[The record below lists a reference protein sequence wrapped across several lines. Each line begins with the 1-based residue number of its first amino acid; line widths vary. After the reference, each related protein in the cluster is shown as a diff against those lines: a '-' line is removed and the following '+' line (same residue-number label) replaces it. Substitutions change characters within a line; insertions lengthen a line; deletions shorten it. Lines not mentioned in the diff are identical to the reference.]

1 MARSKKIHDNVC
13 GACARRDPTDFGGAT
28 LRLKDIPDDNF
39 EWLEFS
45 DGSRVD
51 ELDKDKFDPNDAA
64 TLDVANAFLAG
75 NDFGRL
81 RLRDVRLRDSSR
93 TFDFDFQLP
102 RFWPTQ
108 LEALPLATHRVCVV
122 LTKLV
127 VRWKSKTSR
136 HVRMRGHGIV
146 FGQRAVTKNTTLA
159 FSEAAVL
166 AALKY
171 IAMYVVGPKVGKRG
185 ELERKA
191 LQLTDLTL
199 RPWVVFNWLN
209 ILACAPG
216 PIHVHE
222 TRSETFAGASL
233 DWNTFCRKYEA
244 TFKKLTTKDTAD
256 NLNAI
261 ERHVVENSVHIANND
276 QAEDA
281 AAATDVAQ
289 VRASAR
295 DDDDDSKTDYD
306 MDDADDTSDFP
317 TKENLDRDV
326 PIPREGTDLDS
337 ALYWHERLEAEAPH
351 LLFHL
356 NNYDND
362 LERPPSEKPS
372 FPNVH
377 DPVHQNQND
386 DTDEAPDDNS
396 AIVVA
401 TFEDDDD
408 ADVRAT
414 PENAERQ
421 RRRSLAG
428 MSHVGVFPASQ
439 ETMGSVA
446 RSIIKTVTTTV
457 ETPPDVDNDQP
468 AEDAAD
474 NEDIRAD
481 VTDMPTIPGAGPPA
495 PATAAP
501 AAAPTPSISLVRTDT
516 PIDDYA
522 SAPDLYIGAWPH
534 LFPRGRGL
542 PRGKCIPRGT
552 YRHMVLFADGRFAR
566 DLSFLAYAANSIK
579 RHAIN
584 RGFAGRVKSDQFEG
598 HKPFQDSANLVPRVM
613 KFVHLGSSEQPWSGS
628 QRRADMTTLLATLR
642 HYGAASYFFTIAPDD
657 VHNLVAARLMFPWR
671 GYQRLPSSDAP
682 DYDDVFVTQVRASQ
696 DSDRHVRE
704 THMTETAIR
713 ERAAHNPVSCA
724 LLFDFLLRLVVEDVL
739 AVPSGND
746 KADFPIRHRPKGV
759 FGRLAGAFGVCET
772 NQRDS
777 LHSHMKL
784 FGGATPA
791 FIADVVEHDDLRAA
805 LCAAIDKHVSGE
817 LPLALHAGSEART
830 ALRLAARRDA
840 AAAIPNDPAAFKQ
853 SALLTRTNRNNHDK
867 HHHQTR
873 TKGAAGKT
881 GCRLHCKCSHNNAST
896 MFRQTEDLPCDDEGR
911 VLMENLEDDD
921 DHDDLR
927 IACRICEL
935 TRPRHID
942 RRADAR
948 RRDLT
953 ALNATTGQPSFEV
966 KDPRVLVFDLK
977 RRRLDLAVEE
987 DTPSSAP
994 TCALLAAISA
1004 RHHGRLNFDDTP
1016 QGDADRRALLRMLLA
1031 DGQDLSEIAKTPGH
1045 ELLASRLDELAKA
1058 DLENPKDVRDLRA
1071 LLDALVNV
1079 AFLCNNGYQVDAND
1093 VVSGL
1098 AGCNAVP
1105 YLVGVGTSG
1114 KAVGVYLLKYMTKEG
1129 DEIKICASLVVDA
1142 YENRNA
1148 GALRATPRAT
1158 PRERR
1163 RDVMPVSVCAAI
1175 LLQQASS
1182 FASETFIFRSPWDHV
1197 RVALIAKA
1205 AAAALASSHANND
1218 DDDDRPADAAIAQ
1231 TYAAAEAAYVA
1242 NPDNDEEKRAA
1253 DAENDASATADDV
1266 APDATLTALTRAAA
1280 GDDPLPTTFRCSKT
1294 YRMRDPATGIYVPI
1308 HKTDAETYAYRDAR
1322 LAYLTALEFHAMF
1335 DLEKRRKQTNH
1346 PSADNPLLLTTA
1358 ADDTEDADGDD
1369 NAANDA
1375 HTAHSASTAT
1385 TARRKRRPGR
1395 PPNGRFELRRGHP
1408 LAASHWFIRKS
1419 KSAVVKLA
1427 GHAPPTLDRTNPES
1441 RRRWAFYASAW
1452 FAPWIYHEDYAA
1464 PDLTLDAFD
1473 DYYAHLQDTA
1483 CLFEDREPD
1492 ESPSAPSE
1500 ENERRRRLATRRA
1513 VAAGRIHAINTL
1525 RDGGA
1530 DSTGTSPRLPRAH
1543 RGRQRTLWAD
1553 HPGAAPTANFASNTD
1568 VNHDGAATINKAQ
1581 AHREKMA
1588 NAPGMAT
1595 RLQRAV
1601 DLDAFFATL
1610 AATIPRAPLSL
1621 AATQRA
1627 ALAGDCTASDRAARA
1642 TAAWPLAALA
1652 ASRRTFAKHT
1662 YAKNPEEA
1670 ARAMCAPIPP
1680 KPRIR
1685 PGDATTALRGV
1696 GGGAT
1701 PRLGDDVASTAATII
1716 ANIATPAQFAEIDD
1730 ARWHELSRAWRE
1742 DAANSTRCSAPL
1754 NPEQRIVGRYWYTC
1768 LRVSE
1773 TGLRDKYTLREAATI
1788 VKHND
1793 LSLVT
1798 LLMGAGGTG
1807 KSAVI
1812 ESSRRAVEEGLGHIV
1827 CTGYTGVS
1835 AAAFGAATLL
1845 SLFDLGIARPRHVPD
1860 RSSFT
1865 GSKQHEARTKFQAL
1879 CGVTYD
1885 DIAGLVIDEISFVD
1899 AALIGHV
1906 DACARALTG
1915 AWDVPFGG
1923 IPVLLAGDNFQE
1935 PMPGG
1940 EDWYKTMVNRA
1951 LAPSSTMETSRHA
1964 TSAGLRIL
1972 AAAPV
1977 FELTR
1982 IMRAVH
1988 DPPFI
1993 DAMLAMRARWAF
2005 APVGVLNHAE
2015 RDTINIDFLHKFAAF
2030 CGLPL
2035 VKWRLPLDFDG
2046 VLANVEDDDVIYD
2059 AEPVLWGYF
2068 VEGAPVLI
2076 TVTFTFKSKRRVVN
2090 GTPGLLEALSFADD
2104 TIPDALERAYAHGGF
2119 TIVKLDEPPV
2129 AFMVHVGSKVARAR
2143 TQTDND
2149 APPTSTPP
2157 ASPPRPSW
2165 HGIPLPDYEDD
2176 LGTGFIAN
2184 NNDTTLR
2191 PPHGP
2196 VLDDADGQV
2205 VPFLVGKK
2213 PVQVDLYSKTAAA
2226 NNIEATPKARC
2237 HTHMLAFALAD
2248 YKLQGRTLP
2257 RLVINLPH
2265 RKKLPWMTLVAFYVL
2280 VSRVTTRA
2288 GLRFLMKDD
2297 RAIDALVELRH
2308 NAHLHAWLHGYDSN
2322 RCWNPEKA
2330 SDAYACRVADLEA
2343 EKKRHAKRR
2352 DPRPHNTPRKTRQ
2365 KTTPAPAPI
2374 LPPTLPRT
2382 DTNHAPPLS
2391 LAPTRVHVNTS

>member
-1 MARSKKIHDNVC
+1 MARTNKLHDNVC

-28 LRLKDIPDDNF
+28 LRLKDTTDDNF

-45 DGSRVD
+45 DGARVD

-64 TLDVANAFLAG
+64 TLDVTNALLAFEQRRAREFHIVLKEEKGPYCHVALVSAAHFQNYYDARGQDGDPRYLHLLPEAVFKKPDGDEHTYLCSRCLHNRHNDFWDAPVHAIASG

-81 RLRDVRLRDSSR
+81 WLRDVRLRDSSR
-93 TFDFDFQLP
+93 TVDFDFQLP

-108 LEALPLATHRVCVV
+108 LEALLLATHRVYMV
-122 LTKLV
+122 LSKLV

-146 FGQRAVTKNTTLA
+146 FGQRAVNKNTTLA

-166 AALKY
+166 AALKH

-199 RPWVVFNWLN
+199 RPRGDFNWLN
-209 ILACAPG
+209 ILACAPD

-222 TRSETFAGASL
+222 SRSETFAGAPL
-233 DWNTFCRKYEA
+233 DWNTFCPEYEA
-244 TFKKLTTKDTAD
+244 TFKKLTTKDTPD
-256 NLNAI
+256 KLNAI

-281 AAATDVAQ
+281 AAATDVEQ

-306 MDDADDTSDFP
+306 MDNADDGSDFP

-326 PIPREGTDLDS
+326 LIPREGTDLDN
-337 ALYWHERLEAEAPH
+337 ALYWHARLEAEAPH
-351 LLFHL
+351 LLLSGMTSERYEIMCRAQNDNGGHL

-362 LERPPSEKPS
+362 LERPSSEKPS
-372 FPNVH
+372 FPNVDH
-377 DPVHQNQND
+377 PVDHNQND
-386 DTDEAPDDNS
+386 DTDEAPDDDS
-396 AIVVA
+396 AIAVA
-401 TFEDDDD
+401 TFEDNED
-408 ADVRAT
+408 AEVRAT
-414 PENAERQ
+414 PGNVERQ
-421 RRRSLAG
+421 RRRFHLPGPDVHLRRRCYTLDPLLAG
-428 MSHVGVFPASQ
+428 MSHVGVFPTSQ
-439 ETMGSVA
+439 ETLGSVA
-446 RSIIKTVTTTV
+446 RSIIKTVTTTI
-457 ETPPDVDNDQP
+457 ETSPDGDKANPPTTPQTTKIF
-468 AEDAAD
+468 AQTSQ
-474 NEDIRAD
+474 IC
-481 VTDMPTIPGAGPPA
+481 PPYQV
-495 PATAAP
+495 P
-501 AAAPTPSISLVRTDT
+501 L
-516 PIDDYA
+516 
-522 SAPDLYIGAWPH
+522 
-534 LFPRGRGL
+534 L
-542 PRGKCIPRGT
+542 PRLQRPHPRPLLLPKIP
-552 YRHMVLFADGRFAR
+552 
-566 DLSFLAYAANSIK
+566 
-579 RHAIN
+579 
-584 RGFAGRVKSDQFEG
+584 
-598 HKPFQDSANLVPRVM
+598 PNLVAKVM
-613 KFVHLGSSEQPWSGS
+613 NFVHLGSSKQPWSGS

-671 GYQRLPSSDAP
+671 GYHRLPSSNAP
-682 DYDDVFVTQVRASQ
+682 DYDDTFVMQMRASQ

-704 THMTETAIR
+704 PHMTETALQ
-713 ERAAHNPVSCA
+713 ERAAHNPVPCA
-724 LLFDFLLRLVVEDVL
+724 LIFDFLLRLIVEDVL

-746 KADFPIRHRPKGV
+746 KADCPIRQRPKGV
-759 FGRLAGAFGVCET
+759 FGRLVGAFGVCET

-830 ALRLAARRDA
+830 ALRLPARRDA
-840 AAAIPNDPAAFKQ
+840 AAAIPNDPTAFKQ
-853 SALLTRTNRNNHDK
+853 SAPPH
-867 HHHQTR
+867 
-873 TKGAAGKT
+873 T
-881 GCRLHCKCSHNNAST
+881 GQPKQP
-896 MFRQTEDLPCDDEGR
+896 RQTPPPDTEHLPCDDEGR

-935 TRPRHID
+935 ARPRDGHARATID
-942 RRADAR
+942 PKPA
-948 RRDLT
+948 
-953 ALNATTGQPSFEV
+953 ATWGQPSFEV
-966 KDPRVLVFDLK
+966 KDPRILVFDLK
-977 RRRLDLAVEE
+977 RRRIDLAVEE

-1004 RHHGRLNFDDTP
+1004 RHHCMLNFDDTP
-1016 QGDADRRALLRMLLA
+1016 RGDADRRALLRALLA

-1058 DLENPKDVRDLRA
+1058 YLENPKDVHDLRA

-1093 VVSGL
+1093 VISGL

-1114 KAVGVYLLKYMTKEG
+1114 KAVGVYLLNYMTKEG

-1142 YENRNA
+1142 YENVRTHKSTAANS
-1148 GALRATPRAT
+1148 GTP
-1158 PRERR
+1158 ERFAQHLAQR
-1163 RDVMPVSVCAAI
+1163 VANEAETEMPVSVCAAI
-1175 LLQQASS
+1175 LLQKESS
-1182 FASETFIFRSPWDHV
+1182 FASETFIFRSPWDHI

-1205 AAAALASSHANND
+1205 AAAALASSHANDNDDDD

-1242 NPDNDEEKRAA
+1242 KPDNDEEKRAA
-1253 DAENDASATADDV
+1253 DAENDVAATADDV
-1266 APDATLTALTRAAA
+1266 APDATLTALTRDAA
-1280 GDDPLPTTFRCSKT
+1280 GDDPLPTTFRYSKT
-1294 YRMRDPATGIYVPI
+1294 HRMRDPATGIYVPI
-1308 HKTDAETYAYRDAR
+1308 HYTDAETCAYRDAR
-1322 LAYLTALEFHAMF
+1322 LAYLTALELHAMF
-1335 DLEKRRKQTNH
+1335 DLEKRRKQTNR
-1346 PSADNPLLLTTA
+1346 PTADNPLLMTAA

-1369 NAANDA
+1369 NTANDA

-1408 LAASHWFIRKS
+1408 LAASHWLIRTS
-1419 KSAVVKLA
+1419 KSTVVKLA

-1441 RRRWAFYASAW
+1441 RRRWALYASAW

-1464 PDLTLDAFD
+1464 PDLTLYAFD
-1473 DYYAHLQDTA
+1473 DDYTHLQDTA
-1483 CLFEDREPD
+1483 CLFQDRPTNRQPHPEKKTNVAD
-1492 ESPSAPSE
+1492 ASPRAAPSPPGASTPSTHC
-1500 ENERRRRLATRRA
+1500 AT
-1513 VAAGRIHAINTL
+1513 
-1525 RDGGA
+1525 
-1530 DSTGTSPRLPRAH
+1530 
-1543 RGRQRTLWAD
+1543 
-1553 HPGAAPTANFASNTD
+1553 AAPTRPE
-1568 VNHDGAATINKAQ
+1568 H

-1588 NAPGMAT
+1588 NTPGIAT

-1627 ALAGDCTASDRAARA
+1627 ALAGDCTANDRAARA

-1662 YAKNPEEA
+1662 CAKNPQEA
-1670 ARAMCAPIPP
+1670 ARTMCAPIPP

-1685 PGDATTALRGV
+1685 PDDATTALRGL

-1701 PRLGDDVASTAATII
+1701 SRLGDDLASTAATII
-1716 ANIATPAQFAEIDD
+1716 ANIATPAQFAQVDD
-1730 ARWHELSRAWRE
+1730 ARWHELSRAGARTPQRAR
-1742 DAANSTRCSAPL
+1742 AAAPL
-1754 NPEQRIVGRYWYTC
+1754 SIQN
-1768 LRVSE
+1768 SASS
-1773 TGLRDKYTLREAATI
+1773 AATATI
-1788 VKHND
+1788 MNQND
-1793 LSLVT
+1793 HSLVA

-1812 ESSRRAVEEGLGHIV
+1812 AILQKIALEEGLGHIV
-1827 CTGYTGVS
+1827 CTGHTGVS
-1835 AAAFGAATLL
+1835 AAAFGAVTLL

-1885 DIAGLVIDEISFVD
+1885 DVAGLVIDEISFVD

-1923 IPVLLAGDNFQE
+1923 IPVLLADNFQK
-1935 PMPGG
+1935 PIPGR
-1940 EDWYKTMVNRA
+1940 EEWYKTMVNRA
-1951 LAPSSTMETSRHA
+1951 LAPSSTVETPRHA

-1988 DPPFI
+1988 DPPF
-1993 DAMLAMRARWAF
+1993 DAMLAMRDTTSTAPITRAFVDSIPTLSADDTSDARWAF

-2015 RDTINIDFLHKFAAF
+2015 RDTINIDYLHKFAAF
-2030 CGLPL
+2030 YPPPSSNGGSHSISTASSSNGGSHSISTASSPTS
-2035 VKWRLPLDFDG
+2035 RTTTSST
-2046 VLANVEDDDVIYD
+2046 
-2059 AEPVLWGYF
+2059 
-2068 VEGAPVLI
+2068 AP
-2076 TVTFTFKSKRRVVN
+2076 SRCSA
-2090 GTPGLLEALSFADD
+2090 GLLEALSFADD

-2119 TIVKLDEPPV
+2119 TIVKLDEPPFAV
-2129 AFMVHVGSKVARAR
+2129 MVRVGSKVATAR
-2143 TQTDND
+2143 TQTNND
-2149 APPTSTPP
+2149 AHPTSTPR
-2157 ASPPRPSW
+2157 ASTPRHSW

-2184 NNDTTLR
+2184 DDDTTLR

-2196 VLDDADGQV
+2196 VLNDADGQ
-2205 VPFLVGKK
+2205 
-2213 PVQVDLYSKTAAA
+2213 
-2226 NNIEATPKARC
+2226 I
-2237 HTHMLAFALAD
+2237 
-2248 YKLQGRTLP
+2248 
-2257 RLVINLPH
+2257 
-2265 RKKLPWMTLVAFYVL
+2265 
-2280 VSRVTTRA
+2280 
-2288 GLRFLMKDD
+2288 
-2297 RAIDALVELRH
+2297 
-2308 NAHLHAWLHGYDSN
+2308 
-2322 RCWNPEKA
+2322 
-2330 SDAYACRVADLEA
+2330 
-2343 EKKRHAKRR
+2343 
-2352 DPRPHNTPRKTRQ
+2352 
-2365 KTTPAPAPI
+2365 
-2374 LPPTLPRT
+2374 
-2382 DTNHAPPLS
+2382 
-2391 LAPTRVHVNTS
+2391 